1 MGCGHMRLLVSVAR
15 NDISELG
22 FNQTLITRVTLYDGM
37 SFVFVLKLSGKLL
50 QMKDCD

>member
-1 MGCGHMRLLVSVAR
+1 MWPHETIGECGK